1 MGWWKRGNA
10 NAVNDSLFL
19 SFLFLSTFVF
29 HLQMKETILVTGGTG
44 LVGHGVQ
51 LALERT
57 KGDGKQENENW
68 IFLSSK
74 DCYLL

>member
-29 HLQMKETILVTGGTG
+29 IYK
-44 LVGHGVQ
+44 
-51 LALERT
+51 
-57 KGDGKQENENW
+57 
-68 IFLSSK
+68 
-74 DCYLL
+74 